1 MSELGKV
8 CSHGSLARSCYTC
21 ELEAERDRLTAEFQK
36 QLDYNQTERDKA
48 YVEIERLKAK
58 LELGRGTGILYG
70 EGELGYLCNQAE
82 QERDQ
87 WKAKAEKLVNVLE
100 IIKSQPCH
108 CEKIAPEKRYQG
120 HKCEYTLAENALA
133 DFNNEYEKGK

>member
-21 ELEAERDRLTAEFQK
+21 ELEAERD
-36 QLDYNQTERDKA
+36 
-48 YVEIERLKAK
+48 RLKAK